1 MSPPASK
8 PAAAWRSQVLRH
20 ALDLAPLR
28 NPSFSWLYT
37 VRVIAVVVYGVLGIT
52 VAWQVWSLTQSS
64 LKVAGVGVGLALGTM
79 LGLMVGGFLADR
91 VNRRTTMVAGRAA
104 YIPVVVLLLINSL
117 QTSPQVEWIYL
128 ATVLSGLTGGISA
141 PALMASVPALLP
153 PQQLAAA
160 GALGALAEQLGRLIG
175 PLLAA
180 ALISFGGSSA
190 CYTLALAGALATPLL
205 LLRLPSMPPPTHTAA
220 LRPPPAWRAWRE
232 GLLFAWR
239 SPVVGGLLLLD
250 VVMALAATP
259 WVLLPQLG
267 VESLGGDAQLVGWLH
282 AAPAAGALVA
292 AATSGWTRRLQRPGA
307 LLIVAAVVWGLALA
321 SAGASTQAVWVLA
334 LLVLAGAAD
343 TVADIVRGALLQ
355 LHTPD
360 ALRGRVSA
368 LWLMQMH
375 LAPAAGGV
383 VLGGA
388 AQRWSASAALLAGGL
403 VCACTSMLAG
413 GFNRTL
419 RHSPWRCEQTPPS
432 TAPSN

>member
-8 PAAAWRSQVLRH
+8 PAATWRTRLLQH
-20 ALDLAPLR
+20 ALDLTPLQHT
-28 NPSFSWLYT
+28 SFRWLYT
-37 VRVIAVVVYGVLGIT
+37 VRLIAVMVYGVLGIT

-79 LGLMVGGFLADR
+79 LGLMLGGFLADR
-91 VNRRTTMVAGRAA
+91 FNRRTIMVAGRAA
-104 YIPVVVLLLINSL
+104 YVPVVVLLLVNSL
-117 QTSPQVEWIYL
+117 QASPRVEWIYL

-175 PLLAA
+175 PVLAG
-180 ALISFGGSSA
+180 ALISVGDSSA
-190 CYTLALAGALATPLL
+190 CYALALAGATATPLL
-205 LLRLPSMPPPTHTAA
+205 LMRLPSMPSPIHPDSV
-220 LRPPPAWRAWRE
+220 RPPPAWQAWRE
-232 GLLFAWR
+232 GWMFAWR

-250 VVMALAATP
+250 VVMAMAATP

-267 VESLGGDAQLVGWLH
+267 VESLGGNAQLVSWLH
-282 AAPAAGALVA
+282 AAPAAGALAA

-307 LLIVAAVVWGLALA
+307 LLVAAAMVWGLALA
-321 SAGASTQAVWVLA
+321 SAGASAQAMWVLA

-355 LHTPD
+355 LHTPE

-368 LWLMQMH
+368 LWLMEMH

-383 VLGGA
+383 FLGGM
-388 AQRWSASAALLAGGL
+388 AQRGSASAALLTGGL
-403 VCACTSMLAG
+403 VCAGASIVVG
-413 GFNRTL
+413 GCNRSL
-419 RHSPWRCEQTPPS
+419 RHSPWRREETLPG
-432 TAPSN
+432 TAPNN

>member
-1 MSPPASK
+1 MSPPARK
-8 PAAAWRSQVLRH
+8 PAATWRYRVLRH

-28 NPSFSWLYT
+28 NTSFSWLYT
-37 VRVIAVVVYGVLGIT
+37 VRLIAVVVYGVLGIT
-52 VAWQVWSLTQSS
+52 VAWQVWGLTQSS

-91 VNRRTTMVAGRAA
+91 VNRRTIMVAGRAA
-104 YIPVVVLLLINSL
+104 YIPAVVLLLINSL

-180 ALISFGGSSA
+180 ALISFAGSSA

-205 LLRLPSMPPPTHTAA
+205 LLRLPSMPPPTHTAVA
-220 LRPPPAWRAWRE
+220 RPPPAWRAWRE

-239 SPVVGGLLLLD
+239 NPVVGGLLLLD
-250 VVMALAATP
+250 VLMAVAATP

-292 AATSGWTRRLQRPGA
+292 AASSGWTRRLQRPGA
-307 LLIVAAVVWGLALA
+307 LLIVAAMVWGLALA
-321 SAGASTQAVWVLA
+321 SAGASTQAIWVLA

-368 LWLMQMH
+368 LWLMEMH

-383 VLGGA
+383 FLGGA

-403 VCACTSMLAG
+403 VCACTSLLAG
-413 GFNRTL
+413 GFNRSL
-419 RHSPWRCEQTPPS
+419 RHSPWRCEQTLPS